1 MTFQKFKIFRRK
13 NGMLNEWERQPAT
26 KHRTILISI
35 QRHALINWY
44 WTVWVE
50 NHDGLHRGL
59 WTCPLLGP
67 EKRIKRHNFII
78 LLKLLQGAYKLAL
91 FFFILSIITLAIVL
105 SSELNRSFFS
115 ISILL
120 TSGNVILSVDS
131 ALASG
136 ITKANSIPRYS

>member
-1 MTFQKFKIFRRK
+1 MTFQKFTIFRRK

-26 KHRTILISI
+26 EHRMILISI

-67 EKRIKRHNFII
+67 EKRIKRHNFI
-78 LLKLLQGAYKLAL
+78 KLL
-91 FFFILSIITLAIVL
+91 FFIITLAIVL
-105 SSELNRSFFS
+105 SSELN
-115 ISILL
+115 
-120 TSGNVILSVDS
+120 
-131 ALASG
+131 
-136 ITKANSIPRYS
+136 